1 MYLKL
6 FISSFIK
13 RPAAG
18 KNLLKACDN
27 QNSREIPALP
37 VPGGGHVFKMF
48 DMKKGIRKRR
58 SN

>member
-1 MYLKL
+1 MKL